1 MQPIRLIRGFL
12 SVGAWTLASRVVG
25 FIRDVMIAAYLGTGS
40 TPSRPAASHQT
51 SPLDKSGKIDAQA
64 LA

>member
-25 FIRDVMIAAYLGTGS
+25 FIRDVMIAAYLGTG
-40 TPSRPAASHQT
+40 PV
-51 SPLDKSGKIDAQA
+51 AQA
-64 LA
+64 YIVAFKHYPRRP